1 MVKNKNLTV
10 RFLQI
15 KGGYVV
21 AYVIGDYNR
30 KGGVGKTS
38 SIINIACQMALEGK
52 RVLLIDGDSQMNLSQ
67 FFSRKMIQYLIRIP
81 GKSGRV
87 LIHYMKLW
95 KRI

>member
-30 KGGVGKTS
+30 KGGVGK
-38 SIINIACQMALEGK
+38 NEFDYQYC
-52 RVLLIDGDSQMNLSQ
+52 LSNG
-67 FFSRKMIQYLIRIP
+67 I
-81 GKSGRV
+81 GRE
-87 LIHYMKLW
+87 KGTFN
-95 KRI
+95 